1 MAKDNEL
8 KQWLETRFQRIEQRL
23 GELEKAISESKQSKV
38 RIAWY
43 RTLLGMA
50 ELGDSV
56 GTEQLASHLGISR
69 SVISEYL
76 NRMEDE
82 GLVKRDFNED
92 PAQKSRYVWRIDWN
106 TLPPEIASRL
116 KKK

>member
-1 MAKDNEL
+1 MPSDEKL
-8 KQWLETRFQRIEQRL
+8 KEWLESRFQKIEQRID
-23 GELEKAISESKQSKV
+23 ELEKAISENKQPRV

-43 RTLLGMA
+43 RTLLGMVDM
-50 ELGDSV
+50 GGQV

-76 NRMEDE
+76 NRMEEE
-82 GLVKRDFNED
+82 GLVERDFNED
-92 PAQKSRYVWRIDWN
+92 TSQKSRYVWRIDWDS
-106 TLPPEIASRL
+106 LPPEIASRL

>member
-1 MAKDNEL
+1 MPNNDKL
-8 KQWLETRFQRIEQRL
+8 KQWLESRFQKIGQRID
-23 GELEKAISESKQSKV
+23 GLEKAISEGKQPKV

-43 RTLLGMA
+43 RTLLGMVDM
-50 ELGDSV
+50 GGQV

-76 NRMEDE
+76 NRMEEE

-92 PAQKSRYVWRIDWN
+92 PSQKSRYVWRVDWDS
-106 TLPPEIASRL
+106 LPPEITSRL